1 MTTARAAA
9 GGAVVA
15 SADASAHRM
24 LVVGGV
30 DSSRRYLDS
39 CELYDAV
46 ADRWSMQEARLPQA
60 ICFRAVSITS
70 GSAVLAVQSYV
81 EKNTRCALLDVRC
94 SSSRWQAI
102 ASAPIPR
109 TWHAV
114 AAVGEYSA
122 VMLGGLAAKMSRTDT
137 AQLYDVRADR
147 WSQRAEWRLS
157 ARSSEHCAAFVE

>member
-1 MTTARAAA
+1 MKTARFAA
-9 GGAVVA
+9 GGAVIA
-15 SADASAHRM
+15 TADVSAHRM
-24 LVVGGV
+24 LVAGGA
-30 DSSRRYLDS
+30 DSPGRLLDS
-39 CELYDAV
+39 CELYDAA
-46 ADRWSMQEARLPQA
+46 ADRWSMQEPRLPQA
-60 ICFRAVSITS
+60 ICCRAVSITS
-70 GSAVLAVQSYV
+70 GSAVLAVQSYD
-81 EKNTRCALLDVRC
+81 EKNTRCALLDVRS

-122 VMLGGLAAKMSRTDT
+122 VMLGGLAGMMSRTDT